1 MTEPVHRIR
10 LGTFSISEA
19 DLAKAEKQ
27 MEFARNRDESLTKV
41 RRDRVERL
49 MDRVERS
56 AIDKAL
62 TGYSKFSI
70 DDVAAIHLRPGFIE
84 LPVPR
89 PRRDPDVRY
98 DRAKDLATRPP
109 LTKLV
114 NRAGN
119 TLQVYLTMLFIAQLE
134 TPMGAYPS
142 NTRPNSYADGW
153 AALAGLKS
161 STPRLSNRRFGR
173 TVGRLV
179 EQDLVEAHVT
189 GVKGQYDR
197 FKIRKEDGSGEPY
210 LVPTGGRL
218 VSVPVEFF
226 LRGWHLVLTPNEI
239 ATYLV
244 ILNHKTRVGPR
255 TDGVAVPE
263 LVRDTVYGLSAE
275 AYLSAHELAE
285 FGLID
290 IREPDT
296 EDTTGTKD
304 TEGGSPA
311 GDAGDHK
318 RLPHRFIFPP
328 KGGHDF
334 SRPAAD
340 VVLERLTSNS
350 LPPRI

>member
-1 MTEPVHRIR
+1 MSTTTTRSAFWPPVLR
-10 LGTFSISEA
+10 
-19 DLAKAEKQ
+19 
-27 MEFARNRDESLTKV
+27 RNI
-41 RRDRVERL
+41 ERL
-49 MDRVERS
+49 VLTAERGAS
-56 AIDKAL
+56 RAPPWTDHRFDAPA
-62 TGYSKFSI
+62 SKFS
-70 DDVAAIHLRPGFIE
+70 
-84 LPVPR
+84 
-89 PRRDPDVRY
+89 
-98 DRAKDLATRPP
+98 
-109 LTKLV
+109 
-114 NRAGN
+114 
-119 TLQVYLTMLFIAQLE
+119 
-134 TPMGAYPS
+134 
-142 NTRPNSYADGW
+142 
-153 AALAGLKS
+153 
-161 STPRLSNRRFGR
+161 PRLMAGEWFLGGTDRHCPL
-173 TVGRLV
+173 LV